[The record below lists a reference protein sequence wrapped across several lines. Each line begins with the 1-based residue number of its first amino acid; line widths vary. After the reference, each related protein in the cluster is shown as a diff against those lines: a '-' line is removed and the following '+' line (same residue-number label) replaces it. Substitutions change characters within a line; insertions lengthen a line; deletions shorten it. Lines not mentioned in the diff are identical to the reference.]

1 LKEDAMDEYIHQ
13 QNLILFKK
21 QIAEVKDEVKRNM
34 LMKLLAEEQAKEPL
48 PKRGSSPTRG
58 ANW

>member
-1 LKEDAMDEYIHQ
+1 MDEYIHQ